1 MKIVNGIG
9 RVELNFGNTEKSSD
23 QYLVS
28 KDGSTEKYLS
38 DTRDSTVS
46 TVVYTSDAH
55 NRSIDPLM
63 MQLAA
68 WMRLVDISAKAPHN
82 TNFSI

>member
-1 MKIVNGIG
+1 MKIANGIG
-9 RVELNFGNTEKSSD
+9 GLELNFGNTEKFSD

-28 KDGSTEKYLS
+28 KDGSTEKYSS

-46 TVVYTSDAH
+46 TVAYVSDAH

>member
-28 KDGSTEKYLS
+28 KDGSTEKYSS

-46 TVVYTSDAH
+46 TVAYVSDAH

-68 WMRLVDISAKAPHN
+68 
-82 TNFSI
+82 

>member
-1 MKIVNGIG
+1 MKIANGIG
-9 RVELNFGNTEKSSD
+9 ELELNFGNTEQSSD

-28 KDGSTEKYLS
+28 KDGSTEKDLS

-68 WMRLVDISAKAPHN
+68 
-82 TNFSI
+82 